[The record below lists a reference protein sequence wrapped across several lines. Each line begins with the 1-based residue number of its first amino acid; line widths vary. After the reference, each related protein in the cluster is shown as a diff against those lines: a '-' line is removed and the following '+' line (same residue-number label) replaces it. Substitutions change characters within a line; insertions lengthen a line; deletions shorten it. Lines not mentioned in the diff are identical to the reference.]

1 MTLKS
6 EKLAKQ
12 IERLKAEQAA
22 AIVAE
27 REANERELIRLVT
40 AAHCLPDALG
50 YARAKLSKHKAAKG
64 SQNAEAQQ

>member
-12 IERLKAEQAA
+12 IEALKAEQAA
-22 AIVAE
+22 AVVAE

-40 AAHCLPDALG
+40 AAHCLDDALG
-50 YARAKLSKHKAAKG
+50 YARAKLAKRKAGKG
-64 SQNAEAQQ
+64 AAQEPQA